1 MSGLRD
7 TKVSISTTAL
17 PIESMIM
24 EIRGLQVLLDRDL
37 AVLYG
42 VETKVLNQAVK
53 RNVERFPNHFRFQLS
68 EEETVKLVTICDRF
82 ESLKHSSSLPF
93 VFTEQGVAMLSAVLH
108 GQTAIQVSIR
118 IMEAFVA
125 MRRFFANHISLFQ
138 RVEDL
143 EHNQLELFSRQATNE
158 RRLEEVFQQMEVAN
172 NFPKEGIF
180 YNGQIFDAYAFA
192 SNLIR
197 SAHKRIILID
207 NYIDESVLLI
217 LSKRNKDVFSLCS
230 HVFRTIVKQQ

>member
-1 MSGLRD
+1 MKQDKVQEQKNPPGLRD
-7 TKVSISTTAL
+7 TNVGISPNSI

-68 EEETVKLVTICDRF
+68 EEETVKLVTDCDRF

-108 GQTAIQVSIR
+108 GQTAI
-118 IMEAFVA
+118 
-125 MRRFFANHISLFQ
+125 SL
-138 RVEDL
+138 
-143 EHNQLELFSRQATNE
+143 T
-158 RRLEEVFQQMEVAN
+158 
-172 NFPKEGIF
+172 
-180 YNGQIFDAYAFA
+180 
-192 SNLIR
+192 
-197 SAHKRIILID
+197 IILT
-207 NYIDESVLLI
+207 NQS
-217 LSKRNKDVFSLCS
+217 C
-230 HVFRTIVKQQ
+230 